1 MNSYYEAEGLNYS
14 TLAQLDSNNPGLVFR
29 EGNERKSFP
38 AMEKGSLV
46 DCLITSPEEFND
58 RFIISE
64 VTELSD
70 SLKGIIDQ
78 LIILDK
84 PYTAEAL
91 LEVAKEVGVGG
102 KSNWSD
108 ETILKRVK
116 TTETEKYFNEKKLTT
131 DKTKITQAIYDQAR
145 NVVEVLKTHG
155 YSSWIFNPEPGC
167 EVMYQVAVYWEE
179 KGIPCKALLDIIFID
194 HNKKLIYPIDLKIK
208 SESKYSFI
216 KSFIRYKYY
225 LQAVWYGRAVF
236 KKFETQY
243 PNYKIQTFRF
253 LVTSFEY
260 PDPPLIYVCS
270 NNVVDIGLSGGV
282 IGNKKVKGIRQ
293 LFDDYLW
300 YNRERKFNYPREV
313 YENKGILELDFY
325 NNYDE

>member
-131 DKTKITQAIYDQAR
+131 NKTKITQAIYDQAR

-167 EVMYQVAVYWEE
+167 EVMYQE
-179 KGIPCKALLDIIFID
+179 I
-194 HNKKLIYPIDLKIK
+194 
-208 SESKYSFI
+208 
-216 KSFIRYKYY
+216 
-225 LQAVWYGRAVF
+225 GRAHV
-236 KKFETQY
+236 
-243 PNYKIQTFRF
+243 
-253 LVTSFEY
+253 
-260 PDPPLIYVCS
+260 
-270 NNVVDIGLSGGV
+270 
-282 IGNKKVKGIRQ
+282 
-293 LFDDYLW
+293 
-300 YNRERKFNYPREV
+300 
-313 YENKGILELDFY
+313 
-325 NNYDE
+325 